1 MPPAAPKGRARGC
14 GCVVVDAVLVWK
26 GLAGEHLAA
35 IDTRGDYPTCRLL
48 REVRLLA
55 AAQRST
61 DISGHLVLPDGNGRL
76 LSSDDTVSTEDAFVI
91 RTLGGQFR
99 GD

>member
-1 MPPAAPKGRARGC
+1 M
-14 GCVVVDAVLVWK
+14 VDAVLVWK

-35 IDTRGDYPTCRLL
+35 IDTRGDYSTCRLL

-61 DISGHLVLPDGNGRL
+61 DISGHVVLADGDGRL
-76 LSSDDTVSTEDAFVI
+76 LSCDDGVWTEDVFVMGRLEAGLAATDDT
-91 RTLGGQFR
+91 
-99 GD
+99 

>member
-1 MPPAAPKGRARGC
+1 M
-14 GCVVVDAVLVWK
+14 VDAVLVCK

-35 IDTRGDYPTCRLL
+35 IDTRGDYSTCRLL

-61 DISGHLVLPDGNGRL
+61 VVLADGNGRL
-76 LSSDDTVSTEDAFVI
+76 LSSDDTVWTEDAFAI

>member
-1 MPPAAPKGRARGC
+1 M
-14 GCVVVDAVLVWK
+14 VDAVLVWK
-26 GLAGEHLAA
+26 GLAGEHLAT

-48 REVRLLA
+48 RVVRLLA

-61 DISGHLVLPDGNGRL
+61 DITGHLVLADGNGRL
-76 LSSDDTVSTEDAFVI
+76 LSSNDAVWTEDVFVI
-91 RTLGGQFR
+91 RPLGGQVR